1 MFGLKILRNVHIQA
15 NEVISISKQLRFYV
29 TITNKLANAADYKRN
44 STEPLNRYYDIVVCG
59 GGIVGTSMASAL
71 GN

>member
-1 MFGLKILRNVHIQA
+1 MFGLKILRNVHIQ
-15 NEVISISKQLRFYV
+15 NEAMSISKQFRFYV
-29 TITNKLANAADYKRN
+29 TITNKLANAADNKQN
-44 STEPLNRYYDIVVCG
+44 STEPVNRYYDIVVCG